1 MEYEDSKGKVHT
13 REFYHDGF
21 KRKKDARIDDAHIE
35 PSYRAMQPTSL
46 MARLKAGKCEYC
58 GAEENLKMVHVRKL
72 KDLEGKQPWEKL
84 MIARKRKT
92 MAVCECC
99 YRKIHAHK

>member
-1 MEYEDSKGKVHT
+1 MEYEDSKGKVHK

-72 KDLEGKQPWEKL
+72 KRFGGKT
-84 MIARKRKT
+84 T
-92 MAVCECC
+92 MG
-99 YRKIHAHK
+99 KIHDCPKKENNGSM